1 MRGRGLRR
9 HGNGCKTTAS
19 HLRVSQPSP
28 TAFLL
33 HVPDAAWASLSPS
46 YTLAVPPVVAVQPPV
61 FTVTAL
67 LALAMI
73 SVLCVPVSTAGA
85 LVIARSVPNNG
96 STFAFDSTLG
106 FPGDNGEIRMIP
118 EHALCMH

>member
-1 MRGRGLRR
+1 MGVAIAQLHSCRPAGRS
-9 HGNGCKTTAS
+9 T
-19 HLRVSQPSP
+19 
-28 TAFLL
+28 
-33 HVPDAAWASLSPS
+33 
-46 YTLAVPPVVAVQPPV
+46 V

-73 SVLCVPVSTAGA
+73 AVLCVPVSTAGA

-96 STFAFDSTLG
+96 STFAFYSTLG

>member
-46 YTLAVPPVVAVQPPV
+46 YTLAVPPVV

-73 SVLCVPVSTAGA
+73 AVLCVPVSTAGA

-118 EHALCMH
+118 EQALCMH